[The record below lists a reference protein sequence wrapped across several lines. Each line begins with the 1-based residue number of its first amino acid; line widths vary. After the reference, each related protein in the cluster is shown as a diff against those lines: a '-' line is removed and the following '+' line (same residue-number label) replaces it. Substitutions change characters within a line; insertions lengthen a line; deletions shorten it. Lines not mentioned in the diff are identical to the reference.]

1 MKTLEE
7 RDSPFDYSVS
17 DKPRTMTAPW
27 LIQYDGQP
35 MPVHI
40 PAGAKALFDKKRKI
54 LHVHDNATGISITAT
69 PHVFVRLDYTQ
80 DYHDIQFVDP
90 NNPNHTLC
98 GLYVSAGDLGFEDN
112 KLFNFLNTEMFR
124 SACRLLSSPV
134 FNPWRGFPDLNDDVY
149 YLSGD
154 FETGELWLHP
164 DQLKEFPDT
173 PVDENRG
180 SLLKFL
186 FETTEPIEGWDR
198 IDKVTL
204 DIPPGPYE
212 ARVVDAD
219 KNTGAPILIEVC
231 GLNDDTFKICLTQIK
246 FEVLD
251 AAREAGT
258 LFPQEPEFRP
268 EFDPRGHTDLAMKA
282 VVPPKKKGIFG
293 RLLAR

>member
-124 SACRLLSSPV
+124 SACRLLSSPI

-212 ARVVDAD
+212 ARVFDAD

-231 GLNDDTFKICLTQIK
+231 GLNDDTFKICSTQIK

-251 AAREAGT
+251 AVREAGT

>member
-124 SACRLLSSPV
+124 SACRLLSSPI

-186 FETTEPIEGWDR
+186 L
-198 IDKVTL
+198 K
-204 DIPPGPYE
+204 PPSQL
-212 ARVVDAD
+212 R
-219 KNTGAPILIEVC
+219 
-231 GLNDDTFKICLTQIK
+231 
-246 FEVLD
+246 
-251 AAREAGT
+251 AGT
-258 LFPQEPEFRP
+258 E
-268 EFDPRGHTDLAMKA
+268 
-282 VVPPKKKGIFG
+282 
-293 RLLAR
+293 